1 VQPNLLRAEIARAR
15 VKPTASL
22 QAYDMLLRAAPGLMP
37 GSTRAAQD
45 DSAAYLRQA
54 LEKDPGY
61 ATAKAMSAFACMRR
75 IGDGYGDAEDV
86 KAGLRHAD
94 QALAQ
99 TRDDPTVLS
108 YAGLALAS
116 LGYRTLGVRVLG
128 FRYDEAMRA
137 IERAL
142 SLSPNLLSVQFS
154 AGVVKCFIGDA
165 EAALVHFER
174 AIRMSPL
181 DPGMSAYVALSGGA
195 HVMCGRYEDALA
207 AAERALHDSPEFV
220 LAHRLKVAALG
231 CLGRLDEARQ
241 AALRMLELTPQF
253 TVSQYRSVAPYKD
266 AQFRSRI
273 CEIFLAA
280 GVPK

>member
-1 VQPNLLRAEIARAR
+1 
-15 VKPTASL
+15 
-22 QAYDMLLRAAPGLMP
+22 M
-37 GSTRAAQD
+37 
-45 DSAAYLRQA
+45 
-54 LEKDPGY
+54 
-61 ATAKAMSAFACMRR
+61 
-75 IGDGYGDAEDV
+75 
-86 KAGLRHAD
+86 
-94 QALAQ
+94 
-99 TRDDPTVLS
+99 
-108 YAGLALAS
+108 
-116 LGYRTLGVRVLG
+116 
-128 FRYDEAMRA
+128 
-137 IERAL
+137 
-142 SLSPNLLSVQFS
+142 QFS

-220 LAHRLKVAALG
+220 LGHRLKVAALAF
-231 CLGRLDEARQ
+231 LGRLDEARQ